1 MRSKLYCVIFT
12 TYVQFSFSEFVFDRD
27 VTKAVRKEL
36 RRSSKLFLE
45 RNQILL
51 TEPFESERFV
61 DKNGFPSSNGIQSQK
76 EPPNPV
82 QLTDNATKRPKRS
95 ACPGGV
101 GNFGFNSFNLL
112 TFALQVFNG
121 VINTINNVNNNNNN
135 NNINA
140 ANSANSNFNQQTS
153 NTNSMSMLVV
163 VVPPGRKRRDEWNNE
178 SGGCASQGND
188 EEVRRVVEDTYST
201 LAEIMKL
208 SDTDMASCG
217 QYVLCLNVQ
226 NSLARYGFQALS
238 TMAGRE
244 SLWESIVEPMIT
256 NQDCSEL
263 YPECNENYNKK

>member
-1 MRSKLYCVIFT
+1 MRSKLYCVILITSVPFL
-12 TYVQFSFSEFVFDRD
+12 FSKGVFDRD
-27 VTKAVRKEL
+27 VTKTVRKEL
-36 RRSSKLFLE
+36 RRSSRLFLE

-51 TEPFESERFV
+51 MEPLESEKFV
-61 DKNGFPSSNGIQSQK
+61 DKNGFPSSNGIQSQ
-76 EPPNPV
+76 EESPHPV

-95 ACPGGV
+95 VCPGGV

-121 VINTINNVNNNNNN
+121 IINTINNVNNNNNN

-163 VVPPGRKRRDEWNNE
+163 VVPPGRRRRDEWNNE
-178 SGGCASQGND
+178 SARCASQEDD

-201 LAEIMKL
+201 LAEIVKL
-208 SDTDMASCG
+208 SDTDMESCG
-217 QYVLCLNVQ
+217 QYVLCLSVQ
-226 NSLARYGFQALS
+226 NSLARYGFQVLS

-244 SLWESIVEPMIT
+244 SLWESIVEPMM
-256 NQDCSEL
+256 NSQGCSEL
-263 YPECNENYNKK
+263 YPECNEIYNK